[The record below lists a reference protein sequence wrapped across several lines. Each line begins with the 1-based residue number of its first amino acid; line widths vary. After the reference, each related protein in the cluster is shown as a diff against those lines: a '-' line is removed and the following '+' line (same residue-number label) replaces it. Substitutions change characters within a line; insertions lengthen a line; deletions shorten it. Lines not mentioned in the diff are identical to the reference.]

1 MPYTLA
7 EQEKNRRI
15 KAEENRRYYE
25 ALAKKQEEEE
35 AKRKEQREKRRQEI
49 DAIQNGEPTTDPDA
63 PEGSLFMGA
72 DKMWSNIANNPQAMR
87 NRNDA
92 FEDERISL
100 VEEDKDF
107 SKRLD
112 RTTQRE
118 QQRKENLKKEDQRRL
133 EEYKNNYG
141 KQPLGAKPG
150 ENVLDNIS
158 SYEESLERSR
168 SITNTKELYKTKD
181 TSKDTNQ
188 LKNDIYSRYIKNGKL
203 DNLIDFKYYVRNGKI
218 NDDNIYLF
226 TDNSNLTKDQKETFK
241 KIFEKEKNIAK
252 KQLREKLVALKDR
265 IEKSDDYSSLNK
277 NANIHQINNALEI
290 LDAPDK
296 SGNALTAV
304 GNYFKGIGNHLTD
317 SDLWSV
323 GVTQLNRSRYTN
335 NAAEEF
341 DKNYKALKKQ
351 YKNLTDEEIGQR
363 AFQNLSKKHQDALT
377 TYYALMQAQDFR
389 GYDTSLAYQAGQV
402 TADMLP
408 FAISLASSKALN
420 GVLKLVARGVRTGI
434 KATTRAINIAAKGGK
449 VLSKVE
455 EIEALTKGALR
466 GAKSG
471 FKSGLPKILGG
482 KGATSEITE
491 AGTTFKGVNYGKNL
505 GKDLKNSLAD
515 ALTATVISPNS
526 WANLEKEKADKHI
539 AHEDFTLKDY
549 ARVWSSN
556 FVENATETMS
566 ATLFRP
572 FRTAYNM
579 ALDKAFHIKPS
590 YLLNNKNFSD
600 IYHNKMY
607 IGGTF
612 EELMEEY
619 LGAGWNTMNGYILGD
634 DELKK
639 EWSNFMT
646 KDSQAVLYASIVP
659 STMIMPVASGGLR
672 MLHNH
677 QNSKA
682 YRKAKE
688 TLNDLFNNYGLNASN
703 LTNVVEA
710 SISCGGFTDTGNN
723 NYVQNVANALIGAVQ
738 TSYGQEE
745 AKRVTAQ
752 VQDYIAKAH
761 RLNGTLRSFSQDVM
775 NMSAEERENL
785 CKELAD
791 AQERVA
797 YNNVIYSHIKHGRYL
812 TLPDSNGQ
820 EENYLAQAFTIDENG
835 NLVQLGVVTDRF
847 TNDKGEDAFRIR
859 DAFGSEFD
867 MTLNELNRAVEHT
880 ALENNPIVFTRV
892 SDALDYLEG
901 QTEQGSREA
910 NEIQTRRLLNNIG
923 VSVNANG
930 ERVVVSAT
938 LKDADGNVSN
948 AFVSNINEQS
958 NSAIAYYID
967 EDGNIRSRQV
977 SLDEIE
983 TIEEKTIEQA
993 IDETNKI
1000 FTAYNMGV
1008 EQYQEQYQQA
1018 RDLNQTLDKTLPPS
1032 HTEQT
1037 QQPTDQTTDEQETT
1051 DDEQETEQDNGIEL
1065 QEGVDYNINALEYLQ
1080 EGDLITIT
1088 DFGGYEELRDVEGV
1102 EGKVAYTDENGV
1114 VVEYTENG
1122 VVVRQVAIKRDY
1134 NRITFT
1140 YNGHTENNVSVTNEQ
1155 NVDEGATSATE
1166 DTNGN
1171 NNQVGETENNSVTAE
1186 TETAQNEQ
1194 QTNEPQQTAEQQET
1208 ETTQE
1213 ETAEQQT
1220 TEQQESTQPVAEQ
1233 TQEPTTEQQPTEQ
1246 PKQEQEVAEQTQ
1258 SKPTQQT
1265 EQEEVTEGKQTTETA
1280 QEEKTK
1286 EKEEQKTE
1294 NKDVAEKQI
1303 DNTKWKNSN
1312 KIDGRRSRKVLAD
1325 NTELKGHYVIV
1336 EADSLTPSH
1345 SPFTFGQ
1352 NENFPTNKDGKT
1364 MNSRDYQTKEEQGK
1378 VIRIAQ
1384 NYGKQAVMDAPIVDN
1399 NGIVLSG
1406 NGRTMAGQLASRQH
1420 TDKEYL
1426 DYLKEISE
1434 EEFGISPEQYEDM
1447 KSPRVVFV
1455 LDNDMEYTTAN
1466 FDKFNR
1472 KGEESQSTTARAV
1485 VVSKSVT
1492 EKQVKEIGEW
1502 LSNAID
1508 NSPSNLKIETI
1519 LKQNGQE
1526 VISLLVKVGILQPNE
1541 TAQYID
1547 TNERGQRVL
1556 NGNGVDF
1563 ITGVLYGVC
1572 FNERGVQVCMSWQ
1585 NSIGTTII
1593 ASINEIIANKNL
1605 SGGFSLIDDLQEAL
1619 NVVAQCLQEKTT
1631 IDAYF
1636 GQTSMFGEDS
1646 LKTRTVKM
1654 LAELI
1659 MSKDIKELKNVLIS
1673 YNKYALQTIEN
1684 PNNLFGETI
1693 DKERVLTD
1701 IIKQYEREKQQR
1713 KHTGKQTSTS
1723 DSSQKSERV
1732 TQTNSNTDRGTST
1745 TDSNRRTTEQ
1755 DKQGKGEE
1763 VKNHRT
1769 TTPTTQ
1775 LTEEDKALTSAL
1787 IDVMQHSNG
1796 KLEVITDEQW
1806 ANEILDRENERGGEI
1821 QERRVYHGSGAE
1833 FTEFDHSKMSTGE
1846 GNQAHGWGTYV
1857 AVDRKTSEAY
1867 TEYLGKYFCKCK
1879 GIHFKSPRQLARFIT
1894 DRVFTYFN
1902 ENNLDEPA
1910 SEIVHYW
1917 NIISNAIE
1925 NVIINSHSK
1934 ENLLEVI
1941 LEIFPINSDII
1952 RGYLYDV
1959 FKGIGLDKVEYGKQQ
1974 GFLYTIEIPDRTKN
1988 RYLDEDK
1995 VNKELN
2001 QKIIDAFVKDHVF
2014 IENEFTQLVNR
2025 ISKWKDYTGKALYE
2039 TLSKEFGSDEL
2050 ASKFLNSIGIV
2061 GIHYNGRLDGEC
2073 YVIFNEKDLQIK
2085 NKEKIQFFKTSKGEC
2100 YGFTVGGKIYIDTRI
2115 AKADT
2120 PIHEFTH
2127 LWARALRENNP
2138 EEWKNI
2144 VALMKKQT
2152 HLWEYVKNL
2161 YPELT
2166 DEDAIADEVLA
2177 HFSGKR
2183 GLERLEAEQKR
2194 LREDKSMNLFAKARA
2209 MQAIKNVKQALE
2221 RFWKDVADFL
2231 HIHFTT
2237 AEEVADK
2244 VLADLLNGVNP
2255 NEFIKEENN
2264 DIQLHKVE
2272 DKSEIERL
2280 EGEKKV
2286 KVYRAMQMQDG
2297 KLYPPMSAKERKET
2311 IGKNG
2316 EKKTTW
2322 QWREPAELGVW
2333 EKAEEHPENA
2343 NADGTFT
2350 LNKGNNKSIKAA
2362 YNPYIHTSRSPIN
2375 DQFSEAWKRPE
2386 LVVVEVE
2393 VPESE
2398 LTSGYRAEK
2407 SKNSV
2412 GETEWKAGAVSRELA
2427 KNGDARKVILS
2438 RYDKPI
2444 RVVPTD
2450 EVAKEYAKRLNKHN
2464 IGVPFNTVPPTLREA
2479 LVKEGV
2485 KITAPEKSAGEVCR
2499 AEYEKWNNQD
2509 NETDR
2514 KVTDAKGETIA
2525 EVNSDNVVEM
2535 NYETW
2540 TNKETGDKVAL
2551 RKFFKRLG
2559 LDDNTIKEM
2568 IEYGDAVAE
2577 AMQRFMDEFPLF
2589 AQFQNKKASKRPFIK
2604 DMGEYITIDY
2614 SYNCI
2619 KKEALNSIIEVLI
2632 QEGKSGHLG
2641 ETQIE
2646 AIKNILQKNDFLVSC
2661 AMCYVEAKRRILK
2674 QAKRDE
2680 MIWNN
2685 VCKAVGLKNDFI
2697 ATYIDGK
2704 FVTNSVELTAEQEEF
2719 LNKLIKGDEEALN
2732 KVENYSE
2739 KSGEGIKKDSI
2750 IKVAKLILNN
2760 DTLRGNLNYEW
2771 FMTPKRFSAFY
2782 ETFAD
2787 TGITEYLSEGQYR
2800 GKQLLDAIPFSFYS
2814 LINNNSAMIEGEIGN
2829 SYSMLLR
2836 GGIRQFS
2843 YEDARA
2849 IMFFDYFTQF
2859 LLLQGMRL
2867 PLQMYTKRPF
2877 MPAMFGLSG
2886 AKINQSLVVD
2896 VWTGADWHRDKLGL
2910 SEKEYTQWLKD
2921 HAGFVPKGALSKDD
2935 KRYKQDSMELVPLW
2949 SDASFPVDIAIENSQ
2964 NKAFD
2969 GNVGNTALAP
2979 SIEFIKWALDNED
2992 IHQILPYHSGG
3003 ASNTFKETKGY
3014 HLATDMNDGYL
3025 TKNKN
3030 GKKVDDIEDL
3040 SIGIRIKNGKLEF
3053 SRLLIECDN
3062 DAHKATQVYLD
3073 FCKKNGLTP
3082 MFNYEGVVDH
3092 PNYYK
3097 LLTDFRVYQQDETT
3111 VAPQMPVKAMLPEN
3125 WKDVLGKYLEE
3136 EENYNSKTS
3145 ISLDDKVLDEIR
3157 AVTKYTS
3164 IEEKERE
3171 TLIALFE
3178 GMYGKNNVQIL
3189 NPTEFDKQ
3197 FDNDTEQGK
3206 AQLLRD
3212 KGGMCYGYAVGTRLV
3227 LNSAVFNANTPMHEH
3242 AHIFM
3247 KVLKDSNPELYARG
3261 MELWKDTQT
3270 WKDVEGE
3277 LSALGVLNNLDENT
3291 RNDRIL
3297 SEIVARFSGNI
3308 NEEVIARVTGVTDK
3322 NWIQKVVTWLK
3333 DIWQGVKSAFDKWL
3347 TKDLENLTAEQFA
3360 QMPVRAIYDEKERKS
3375 YTAKLK
3381 EYKQK
3386 NGVKETTNTTE
3397 NSIEMHHNERAEKFS
3412 NLNKQAIALEKS
3424 VADELQTAQQN
3435 VVDRLIKNINIEVVS
3450 LSGEEL
3456 LKEAMK
3462 YSSQIDEVLKTQDG
3476 NIYGFTVGGKIFLN
3490 KEIADTNTKMHEL
3503 THLWDASCRKN
3514 NPTLWKR
3521 GVELMKQT
3529 ALWKEIKES
3538 GLYDNLTDDELASEV
3553 HARLTGEEAEQIFGQ
3568 MNETARENGSNAQI
3582 LNRLSVIQKLKN
3594 WIKDFWYWVKDTQID
3609 WRDKDANKVSLKDFI
3624 NMPIVDL
3631 VKGTELDGDFST
3643 IQFKIDPKGRVQ
3655 TPKEMMQIAYNLQ
3668 MGYHWDKN
3676 KHEWVQNKN
3685 SLLTWIDR
3693 IFDRFSA
3700 VRRMVTIAK
3709 LDSREI
3715 KANPYYELIQADNV
3729 ISGKE
3734 EVFAMEH
3741 AMRIN
3746 AVIDKIIKATG
3757 WSRDEVMHLLIAKAM
3772 PGRTA
3777 KMIADKYKELK
3788 NKTLTILGAVS
3799 ISGDDL
3805 TFVQQFDILL
3815 SSITTDDVDNKL
3827 SELGI
3832 DIDKIFVGKSDK
3844 VQRQK
3849 ADFIQSVRL
3858 LIAGEK
3864 YRDTYSYDTT
3874 SINTTD
3880 GYRGEN
3886 DTEGQVQ
3893 GWNGEH
3899 DLYKS
3904 PLYKRFFG
3912 EDERSLHTPQEIME
3926 KAKAEIGDELYNA
3939 LTDEIKSA
3947 VDEVK
3952 KSAFIY
3958 NLVTKKTLQRFLL
3971 SDKYW
3976 LPLRGWDENLYKIFG
3991 EDTARQRILEKA
4003 KGRNTI
4009 ADNPLQYLYSMYS
4022 TTIRQG
4028 VYNNAKKT
4036 LIDFLFKHGDLL
4048 IENGKTASAKK
4059 YKWKPKNR
4067 EEYKDLIDESKK
4079 YLPDDEQDEGY
4090 VITSVP
4096 PDIDEVALDS
4106 NGQVNIIAGIL
4117 SNDELDEKN
4126 LLFFD
4131 TLNIFDG
4138 TYDRAYTK
4146 GIKGLNKYIFTYKDE
4161 RGIEYKV
4168 AINDKKL
4175 VKILNTPNLS
4185 SPLFSKGSYLI
4196 FARITRLMSSLMT
4209 SKNLGFMVRNLE
4221 RDYQTAMFTEVP
4233 GMDNYRKHYNKHI
4246 HEDLKMLAKIILTP
4260 NETQRKL
4267 QEKQLTAEQRYTYE
4281 MYKQWL
4287 ESGGATGMV
4296 YNFGTVAR
4304 ALESYAKTARGDIFF
4319 NLVKM
4324 PNEKTDKV
4332 MGVLKNIASLKYL
4345 ELLSEVGENLIRFAS
4360 YRAFLDEG
4368 MNEKEAAYQSR
4379 ESTVNFTRWGVGGK
4393 FLNGFY
4399 PFFSATINA
4408 LYRNGR
4414 LIVHNPKGFALQTA
4428 IYIGV
4433 GLMQGMFMA
4442 MIGSG
4447 DGDGDDKKNSILR
4460 YILGAISGGVVGG
4473 AVGGLLGGKK
4483 GMYIGAISSAI
4494 ASGLRGAMGNN
4505 SPYENVSDYL
4515 KLRNFYLPIS
4525 NLSNVYVSVPQEQVP
4540 SYALGLLTTQ
4550 VALGLKTPIKA
4561 TYEMMQTLVALFPES
4576 GANIVNGFMEYN
4588 GAEDKIKGTSVKERR
4603 EIAYSLLPNAIQVF
4617 TDLDRNKNFMGYNII
4632 LPDSKNEDYHKTRAS
4647 RTRGEYRTYGWSR
4660 ALATAYNKLM
4670 NSSLRGVSKDEY
4682 QRLIESKNGT
4692 IISGEKLITVAPEDM
4707 QYIFSGLLPMYS
4719 NILTSTEDFVKSRKA
4734 VSLSNLPIISN
4745 AIASRESK
4753 ERDFWQ
4759 ANAVGEQLEERYK
4772 SVKKNINSYSEKDLQ
4787 QLQKDEYYKMF
4798 VAYDNQRAN
4807 VLKERKKIKEQIDKI
4822 QKSKVLPR
4830 RQREELIEK
4839 KYDKINHLWD
4849 NWIKEYHIKSLE
4861 YITKK

>member
-49 DAIQNGEPTTDPDA
+49 DAIQNGEPITDTDA

-112 RTTQRE
+112 RTTQKTQQLRE
-118 QQRKENLKKEDQRRL
+118 KQEKQDEKQVKERRGTARSWGMPSSAELTLGDAEDIRKTEKIE
-133 EEYKNNYG
+133 
-141 KQPLGAKPG
+141 
-150 ENVLDNIS
+150 
-158 SYEESLERSR
+158 
-168 SITNTKELYKTKD
+168 TLYL
-181 TSKDTNQ
+181 SKDNTPDTNK

-252 KQLREKLVALKDR
+252 KQLRQKLVALKDR

-335 NAAEEF
+335 NAAEQF

-377 TYYALMQAQDFR
+377 TYYALMQAQDLR
-389 GYDTSLAYQAGQV
+389 EYDTSLGYQAGQT
-402 TADMLP
+402 TADMIP
-408 FAISLASSKALN
+408 FAISLAGGSALN
-420 GVLKLVARGVRTGI
+420 GVLRALTKGI
-434 KATTRAINIAAKGGK
+434 GSGLKATRAINIASKGGK
-449 VLSKVE
+449 VLSNIE

-471 FKSGLPKILGG
+471 FKNGLPKILGG

-526 WANLEKEKADKHI
+526 WANLKKEKADKHI

-566 ATLFRP
+566 STLFRP

-590 YLLNNKNFSD
+590 YLLNNKNFSN

-607 IGGTF
+607 IGGTV

-752 VQDYIAKAH
+752 VLDYIAKAH

-791 AQERVA
+791 VQERVA
-797 YNNVIYSHIKHGRYL
+797 YNNVIYNHIKHGRYL
-812 TLPDSNGQ
+812 TIPDANGQ

-1018 RDLNQTLDKTLPPS
+1018 RDLNQTLDNTLPPS

-1051 DDEQETEQDNGIEL
+1051 DDEQETEQDNGVEL

-1140 YNGHTENNVSVTNEQ
+1140 YNGHAENNVSVTNEQ

-1194 QTNEPQQTAEQQET
+1194 QTDEPQQTTEQQET
-1208 ETTQE
+1208 ETAQE

-1220 TEQQESTQPVAEQ
+1220 TEQQEPTQPVAEQ
-1233 TQEPTTEQQPTEQ
+1233 TQEPTAEQQPTEQ

-1265 EQEEVTEGKQTTETA
+1265 EQEEVTEEKQTTETA
-1280 QEEKTK
+1280 QEGKTK
-1286 EKEEQKTE
+1286 EKEEQETE

-1572 FNERGVQVCMSWQ
+1572 FNERGVQVCKSWQ

-1745 TDSNRRTTEQ
+1745 ADSDRRTTEQ

-1806 ANEILDRENERGGEI
+1806 ANEIIDREREREKQRGQVKEEI
-1821 QERRVYHGSGAE
+1821 N
-1833 FTEFDHSKMSTGE
+1833 K
-1846 GNQAHGWGTYV
+1846 
-1857 AVDRKTSEAY
+1857 K
-1867 TEYLGKYFCKCK
+1867 
-1879 GIHFKSPRQLARFIT
+1879 
-1894 DRVFTYFN
+1894 FN
-1902 ENNLDEPA
+1902 EQLDTLTEENADNVVLSLGMPSNILLSAGVENKSLKLYGNKIIKKAKKHGFKIKDLRDLPRAVANPIAVFKGNVDKSFAILTEMEINGNNVLVSLSIGKNSD
-1910 SEIVHYW
+1910 IDF
-1917 NIISNAIE
+1917 NIISS
-1925 NVIINSHSK
+1925 V
-1934 ENLLEVI
+1934 
-1941 LEIFPINSDII
+1941 
-1952 RGYLYDV
+1952 
-1959 FKGIGLDKVEYGKQQ
+1959 YGKANN
-1974 GFLYTIEIPDRTKN
+1974 GVIEWIHSGRLLYIDKEKAFN
-1988 RYLDEDK
+1988 YLRISTPIVEAQS
-1995 VNKELN
+1995 N
-2001 QKIIDAFVKDHVF
+2001 QRLIQTAKIIQNF
-2014 IENEFTQLVNR
+2014 ENP
-2025 ISKWKDYTGKALYE
+2025 
-2039 TLSKEFGSDEL
+2039 
-2050 ASKFLNSIGIV
+2050 
-2061 GIHYNGRLDGEC
+2061 
-2073 YVIFNEKDLQIK
+2073 QIK
-2085 NKEKIQFFKTSKGEC
+2085 HEKNLQENIQFFKTSKGEC

-2138 EEWKNI
+2138 NEWKNI

-2209 MQAIKNVKQALE
+2209 LQAIKNVKQALE

-2255 NEFIKEENN
+2255 NEFIK
-2264 DIQLHKVE
+2264 
-2272 DKSEIERL
+2272 
-2280 EGEKKV
+2280 
-2286 KVYRAMQMQDG
+2286 
-2297 KLYPPMSAKERKET
+2297 
-2311 IGKNG
+2311 
-2316 EKKTTW
+2316 
-2322 QWREPAELGVW
+2322 
-2333 EKAEEHPENA
+2333 
-2343 NADGTFT
+2343 
-2350 LNKGNNKSIKAA
+2350 
-2362 YNPYIHTSRSPIN
+2362 
-2375 DQFSEAWKRPE
+2375 
-2386 LVVVEVE
+2386 
-2393 VPESE
+2393 
-2398 LTSGYRAEK
+2398 
-2407 SKNSV
+2407 
-2412 GETEWKAGAVSRELA
+2412 
-2427 KNGDARKVILS
+2427 
-2438 RYDKPI
+2438 
-2444 RVVPTD
+2444 
-2450 EVAKEYAKRLNKHN
+2450 
-2464 IGVPFNTVPPTLREA
+2464 
-2479 LVKEGV
+2479 
-2485 KITAPEKSAGEVCR
+2485 
-2499 AEYEKWNNQD
+2499 D
-2509 NETDR
+2509 NEADR
-2514 KVTDAKGETIA
+2514 KATNAKGETIA

-2814 LINNNSAMIEGEIGN
+2814 LINNNSAMIEGKVGN
-2829 SYSMLLR
+2829 SYSMLLK

-3030 GKKVDDIEDL
+3030 GKKVDDIDDF
-3040 SIGIRIKNGKLEF
+3040 STGIRIKNGKLEF
-3053 SRLLIECDN
+3053 NRLLIECDN
-3062 DAHKATQVYLD
+3062 DARKATQVYLD

-3206 AQLLRD
+3206 AQPLRD

-3381 EYKQK
+3381 KYKEK

-3397 NSIEMHHNERAEKFS
+3397 NSIEMHHNERTEKFS

-3424 VADELQTAQQN
+3424 VADELHTAQQN

-3582 LNRLSVIQKLKN
+3582 LNRLSIIQKLKN

-3655 TPKEMMQIAYNLQ
+3655 TPKEMMRIAYNLQ

-3709 LDSREI
+3709 LDGREI

-3815 SSITTDDVDNKL
+3815 SGITTDDVDNKL

-3976 LPLRGWDENLYKIFG
+3976 LPLRGWDENLYSVFG

-4209 SKNLGFMVRNLE
+4209 SKNLGFMIRNLE

-4483 GMYIGAISSAI
+4483 GMYIGAISSATAGAI
-4494 ASGLRGAMGNN
+4494 RGAMGNN